1 MKPTASRKTSHT
13 HRELPQP
20 AVTFSWRDLPTAV
33 ALGLFPI
40 AMIVAIW
47 NPCDTAPSVAA
58 GDSLMS
64 IGLNGLVVLC
74 VSLGAALSPNG
85 PSCTYW
91 KWRIEQPGTG
101 RERDWSRIGASL
113 LAVCWFSFPVWLA
126 LATWNS
132 FGQSNARYSV
142 NGFWQWVSLWGLAY
156 AATSLAA
163 RPGMIR
169 RFSVLMLAI
178 LAGVTIYGW
187 MEYAWIQPA
196 IRMELANDPV
206 GMLERRGIAAG
217 SADALLIT
225 NRIQSTEMRGLYAL
239 ANSLAGT
246 LVIAWTLYLGWAFS
260 IWHPGRT
267 PVTGPDTANGVPP
280 SHATRG
286 SHATQRVSNRMEQAI
301 PFLALAML
309 GLVGVALLLTKSRT
323 AWIAAVV
330 STLGILLLHPN
341 VRNHA
346 RGWLRKNPLLISAGA
361 CVIGSVAL
369 LVYWLDPLIIQE
381 AGKSLAYRFDYW
393 RGAWELILQRPFL
406 GYGPLNFQS
415 TYLRVKMPTAAESPA
430 DPHNAPLEIAHAGG
444 WPLLLIVGLVLALS
458 AWLGWIRLQRSQ
470 NRLWTQDVDAGD
482 RNAESPFDRWNS
494 SKRDWQGWVFW
505 AGGILASVGVLIW
518 SLFRDSDAELAATC
532 FGVLMSV
539 ALAIGWTRWHPG
551 TKSIDAFLGGDL
563 YVFGVAVGAFT
574 IHLLASGGWML
585 PGTMTCPMVLF
596 GLWTF
601 DSVRWESWAD
611 AENSAEHNP
620 QSASRGM
627 RLASALFAVLFFAG
641 WWWSMGSP
649 LAGTLAKEEELA
661 RQMAM
666 PTIEQ
671 IDAYI
676 HADPINPEIVRNAL
690 EISVNQLEKPIADTV
705 RRPWE
710 ASFLRLREEF
720 IARDPG
726 HSLAYSECGR
736 ANLRIAASVS
746 EREGRNV
753 WLERASDDFAAAAR
767 NYPASAQTQLQA
779 ALAAF
784 LAGRSE
790 DGVRF
795 AESAANIDSATPHR
809 DRKLK
814 PAQVFW
820 PRILELEGTALDPTA
835 RQGTPRD
842 YAQGEPVLEV
852 LRSLH
857 HP

>member
-1 MKPTASRKTSHT
+1 MGQSGAGH
-13 HRELPQP
+13 E
-20 AVTFSWRDLPTAV
+20 RDLSR
-33 ALGLFPI
+33 F
-40 AMIVAIW
+40 
-47 NPCDTAPSVAA
+47 
-58 GDSLMS
+58 
-64 IGLNGLVVLC
+64 
-74 VSLGAALSPNG
+74 GA
-85 PSCTYW
+85 C
-91 KWRIEQPGTG
+91 
-101 RERDWSRIGASL
+101 L
-113 LAVCWFSFPVWLA
+113 LEVCWFSFPVWLA

-142 NGFWQWVSLWGLAY
+142 NGFWQWISLWGLAY
-156 AATSLAA
+156 AASSLSA

-169 RFSVLMLAI
+169 RFSVLTLAI

-196 IRMELANDPV
+196 IRMELANNPI
-206 GMLERRGIAAG
+206 GMLESRGIAAG
-217 SADALLIT
+217 SADALLIK
-225 NRIQSTEMRGLYAL
+225 NRIESTEMRGLYAL

-260 IWHPGRT
+260 LWHPGRT
-267 PVTGPDTANGVPP
+267 TPTGPDAAQGVPP
-280 SHATRG
+280 SRAMH
-286 SHATQRVSNRMEQAI
+286 RVQDRLEQAI
-301 PFLALAML
+301 PFLALAMVVL
-309 GLVGVALLLTKSRT
+309 IGVALLLTKSRT

-330 STLGILLLHPN
+330 STFGVLLLHPN

-346 RGWLRKNPLLISAGA
+346 RGWLRQNPFLIAAGA
-361 CVIGSVAL
+361 CVLGSVAL

-393 RGAWELILQRPFL
+393 RGAWELIWQRPFL

-415 TYLRVKMPTAAESPA
+415 TYLRVKIPTAAESPA

-458 AWLGWIRLQRSQ
+458 AWLGWIRLRRSQ

-482 RNAESPFDRWNS
+482 GNGEFPSDRWNS
-494 SKRDWQGWVFW
+494 SKRDWQGRVFW

-518 SLFRDSDAELAATC
+518 SLFRASDAELAATC
-532 FGVLMSV
+532 FGVLVSV

-551 TKSIDAFLGGDL
+551 TKSIDAFLGSDL

-585 PGTMTCPMVLF
+585 PGTMTLPMVLF
-596 GLWTF
+596 GWWTF
-601 DSVRWESWAD
+601 DSVRWGAWPD
-611 AENSAEHNP
+611 GENSAEHNR
-620 QSASRGM
+620 QSTSRGL
-627 RLASALFAVLFFAG
+627 RLASAVFAVLFFAG
-641 WWWSMGSP
+641 WWWSMWSP
-649 LAGTLAKEEELA
+649 LVGTLAKEDELA
-661 RQMAM
+661 RRMAM

-671 IDAYI
+671 IDAFI
-676 HADPINPEIVRNAL
+676 QTDPANPEIVRNAM
-690 EISVNQLEKPIADTV
+690 EITVTQLEKPLSETV

-746 EREGRNV
+746 AGENRNV

-767 NYPASAQTQLQA
+767 SYPASAQTQLQA
-779 ALAAF
+779 ALAAV

-790 DGVRF
+790 DGFRF

-820 PRILELEGTALDPTA
+820 PRILVLEGTALDPTA
-835 RQGTPRD
+835 RQGTLKD
-842 YAQGEPVLEV
+842 YAKGEPVLEV